1 MGLVLCPRLIADEPR
16 RDGVALMSEKSSK
29 RLRLE
34 ASLADD
40 PTDTFLRYGLA
51 LQCVN
56 EGDVTEGR
64 DRLRALIADHP
75 RDQVPAYQ
83 QLGQSFMATG
93 EADEARRWFREGI
106 ALAKATGDMHA
117 AGEMDGFL
125 SQIG

>member
-1 MGLVLCPRLIADEPR
+1 
-16 RDGVALMSEKSSK
+16 MSVKSSK

-51 LQCVN
+51 LQCLN
-56 EGDVTEGR
+56 EGDVSEGR
-64 DRLRALIADHP
+64 DRLKALIVDHP
-75 RDQVPAYQ
+75 TDQVPAYQ
-83 QLGQSFMATG
+83 QLGQSYMATG
-93 EADEARRWFREGI
+93 EADEARRWFQEGI
-106 ALAKATGDMHA
+106 TRAKAVGDWHA